1 VGSGE
6 ALGWARFAR
15 HHRLQFHGSR
25 ATDIGEKYS
34 SMKIV
39 ILDGHAINP
48 GDLSWDGVG
57 SLGSLE
63 VFDRTPEDAIVAR
76 AHEAEAVLT
85 TRAPLSAETLRQ
97 LRQLRYV
104 GAMFTGYEEID
115 LKAAR
120 ERHIVVT
127 NVPTYGT
134 ASVAQLVFALL
145 LELCHHV
152 ALHSAATHAGEWSR
166 SPDFSFWKTPLI
178 ELQDKTMGIVGF
190 GRIGRHVA
198 EIAVAMGMRVVA
210 ADQSRSSAPNWPGF
224 RWCDVNELL
233 SASDVVSLHCPLLP
247 ETRGMINAAS
257 LSKMKS
263 SSLLINTS
271 RGPLI
276 KEEDLADALSEGRL
290 AGAAVDV
297 LSSEPPS
304 VENPLLAVK
313 NCIVTPHIAWATK
326 EARTRLIEAVVA
338 NLRAFIEGWP
348 INVVD

>member
-1 VGSGE
+1 
-6 ALGWARFAR
+6 
-15 HHRLQFHGSR
+15 
-25 ATDIGEKYS
+25 
-34 SMKIV
+34 MKIV
-39 ILDGHAINP
+39 VLDGHAINP
-48 GDLSWDGVG
+48 GDLSWEGLR
-57 SLGSLE
+57 SLGKLE
-63 VFDRTPEDAIVAR
+63 VFDRTPEDAIVPRAR
-76 AHEAEAVLT
+76 EAEAVLT
-85 TRAPLSAETLRQ
+85 TRAPLSAEALMQ

-104 GAMFTGYEEID
+104 GAMFTGYDDID

-120 ERHIVVT
+120 ERQIVVT

-210 ADQSRSSAPNWPGF
+210 ADESRRDAPSWRGF
-224 RWCDVNELL
+224 KWCDVDELM
-233 SASDVVSLHCPLLP
+233 SVSDVVSLHCPLVP
-247 ETRGMINAAS
+247 QTRGMIHAAS
-257 LSKMKS
+257 LSKMKPNS
-263 SSLLINTS
+263 FLINTS

-276 KEEDLADALSEGRL
+276 NEKDLAEALNGGWL

-304 VENPLLAVK
+304 ATNPLLAAR

-326 EARTRLIEAVVA
+326 EARTRLMEAVVA
-338 NLRAFIEGWP
+338 NLRAFVEGRP